1 MEKRLIVGEG
11 DAALRLDKLVV
22 REVKLGRAEVK
33 RLFEAGKVRVG
44 RRAATKGEVLE
55 VGTEVT
61 LLLDD
66 DGGDA
71 ATPDPELPLVILM
84 ERDDVV
90 VADKPAGQP
99 TAPLRNGEIGTLAN
113 ALVARYPEM
122 AGFGFSPREPGL
134 VHRLDNDTSGVVVAA
149 RKEPAF
155 RALIAALKQG
165 KLDKRYLAVCHD
177 NGLPDRGDIDIPLA
191 PHPKDRRR
199 VLACLHPR
207 DIERLDPRPALSH
220 YEVKRRGK
228 GFALVEIRA
237 PKALRHQIRA
247 HLAAIECPIAGDTL
261 YGSTLDPELLGR
273 HALHASSVTWGG
285 APGAPAFTVA
295 SPLPEVLEA
304 LLGDLA
310 AAFTADLLEAGAF
323 LGASSASA
331 TQRLRTST

>member
-11 DAALRLDKLVV
+11 DGALRLDKLVA
-22 REVKLGRAEVK
+22 REMKLGRAEVK
-33 RLFEAGKVRVG
+33 RLFEGGQVRVG
-44 RRAATKGEVLE
+44 RRAASKGEVLAAGSE
-55 VGTEVT
+55 ITV
-61 LLLDD
+61 LL
-66 DGGDA
+66 GDA
-71 ATPDPELPLVILM
+71 GGEAALPDPALPLVILM

-90 VADKPAGQP
+90 VVDKPAGQP

-122 AGFGFSPREPGL
+122 AKFGFSPREPGL

-149 RKEPAF
+149 RQEPAF
-155 RALIAALKQG
+155 RALTAALKQG

-177 NGLPDRGDIDIPLA
+177 NGLPERGDIDIPLA

-220 YEVKRRGK
+220 YEVKRRGH

-261 YGSTLDPELLGR
+261 YGSPLDPAQLGR
-273 HALHASSVTWGG
+273 HALHAASVTWGG

-295 SPLPEVLEA
+295 SPLPEALEA
-304 LLGDLA
+304 LLDGLA
-310 AAFTADLLEAGAF
+310 ARAGAAARF
-323 LGASSASA
+323 GASSASA